1 MFNIFNIENDFIF
14 SITDYALNTPISILA
29 QSGYYLSCA
38 EIDNI
43 VDFFPTGGIRQE
55 WIIEQDQNNIDIFYI
70 KSAFERYNHTQYLG
84 SPNKNNQVFLYT
96 SKNNF
101 TKWSIKHIY
110 KDQYLIKYVG
120 DKFDKSHIELVV
132 ARYNE
137 NVDWTMAYNDIVTL
151 YNKGIGKLCALDTI
165 VQLPNFGREGHT
177 YLYHIIQS
185 YDCLN
190 DRTIFSQGDPFEH
203 NKTFL
208 FGIDN
213 CIKTANVQPLG
224 LKWKELENIPTS
236 EYIEEYKT
244 ITDYGLVYLRA
255 KCDGNLIISKFDDEG
270 INILNVNANKDY
282 PEYRDIN
289 LALGFLHR
297 AKFPSITSLSRQNYG
312 HTKSLDEIFFTYSAL
327 FSVVR
332 VNIRKFKK
340 DVYENLMTE
349 LLSMNDQGG
358 TNGYVLERLWL
369 YIFE

>member
-1 MFNIFNIENDFIF
+1 MFKTFNIENDFIF
-14 SITDYALNTPISILA
+14 TITNYELNVPLNILA
-29 QSGYYLSCA
+29 QSGDYLSCA

-55 WIIEQDQNNIDIFYI
+55 WIIEQDQNNIDFFYI
-70 KSAFERYNHTQYLG
+70 KIAFERYNHTQYLG

-96 SKNNF
+96 SKNNY
-101 TKWSIKHIY
+101 TRWSIKHIY

-120 DKFDKSHIELVV
+120 DKFDKSLVELVV
-132 ARYNE
+132 ARYCE

-151 YNKGIGKLCALDTI
+151 YNKGTDKLCVLDTI
-165 VQLPNFGREGHT
+165 VKLPNFGREGHT

-255 KCDGNLIISKFDDEG
+255 KCDGNLLISEFDDEG

-327 FSVVR
+327 FSVIR

-340 DVYENLMTE
+340 DVYENLLVE
-349 LLSMNDQGG
+349 LLSVNDQGG